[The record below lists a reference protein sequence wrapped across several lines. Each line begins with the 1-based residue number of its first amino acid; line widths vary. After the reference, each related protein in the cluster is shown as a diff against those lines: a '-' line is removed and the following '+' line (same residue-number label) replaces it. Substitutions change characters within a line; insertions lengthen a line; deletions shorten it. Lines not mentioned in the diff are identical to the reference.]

1 MTRLERLPR
10 TSPAPLAAERQTLGV
25 LISEAVMVT
34 RSIRISVAF
43 LGLFGAATSQ
53 AQDSVDG
60 FLARTYTGA
69 AGASMPYRLFIPD
82 AAVRIRPVPLIVY
95 LHGGGGAG
103 TDNLRQISGGNTAG
117 THVWTAPEMQARH
130 PAFVVAPQLPVGNQW
145 SAPNSSDLA
154 PYAKLVLEL
163 LASLSKEFSI
173 DADRI
178 YVMGQSL
185 GGRGTWDLVS
195 KRPDLFAAAVP
206 VCGDGST
213 TRVKAA
219 RDVAIWAFHGAKD
232 PLVAVAGSRDLVAAL
247 KSVGSRVKYTEYPEV
262 GHDAWTRAFAE
273 GELPDWLFAQ
283 TRVRHQQQH

>member
-1 MTRLERLPR
+1 M
-10 TSPAPLAAERQTLGV
+10 V
-25 LISEAVMVT
+25 L
-34 RSIRISVAF
+34 RGFWLSVAF
-43 LGLFGAATSQ
+43 LGLFGAATSP

-60 FLARTYTGA
+60 FLARTYKGA

-82 AAVRIRPVPLIVY
+82 AAVRLRAVPLIVY
-95 LHGGGGAG
+95 LHGAGGAG
-103 TDNLRQISGGNTAG
+103 TDNLRQITGGNTAG

-130 PAFVVAPQLPVGNQW
+130 PAFVVAPQLPGGNQW
-145 SAPNSSDLA
+145 SAPNSSELA
-154 PYAKLVLEL
+154 PYAKLVLDL

-195 KRPDLFAAAVP
+195 KRPELFAAAVP

-219 RDVAIWAFHGAKD
+219 RAVAIWAFHGAKD
-232 PLVAVAGSRDLVAAL
+232 PLVPVAGSRDLVAAL
-247 KSVGSRVKYTEYPEV
+247 KSAGSRVKYTEYPEV
-262 GHDAWTRAFAE
+262 EHDAWTHAFAE
-273 GELPDWLFAQ
+273 RELPNWLFAQ
-283 TRVRHQQQH
+283 TRQAK